1 MASGKRHKERF
12 NRGDLVMV
20 KTPVD
25 EYSIHDEQ
33 PALILRNVEAYD
45 SFAHVAYRGSPKY
58 VHVQRL
64 KKVHSED
71 S

>member
-1 MASGKRHKERF
+1 
-12 NRGDLVMV
+12 MV

-33 PALILRNVEAYD
+33 PALVLRDVEAYD
-45 SFAHVAYRGSPKY
+45 SFARVAYRGSSKY

-64 KKVHSED
+64 KKVPSP
-71 S
+71 SQR